1 MFCSN
6 SAPLQRSS
14 TRSLVSTSRSWR
26 RSPAQ
31 PNRTLGRNFEN
42 LPRRSHVTPDQCTT
56 RSETKTVDNVHT
68 QFRPPAIRLRR
79 RHLKEIMA
87 AKTTV
92 TWSGMR
98 LWGTSGAVLL
108 SSAAPTPPVRHRIP
122 LPAAPP
128 NKTFIRFVFAR
139 KQTQTRHLST
149 SHELGMLGRKAG
161 DGSAWPNVK
170 QQHWM
175 WHDGRGCPAVQCHWY

>member
-1 MFCSN
+1 MRLMICSN

-108 SSAAPTPPVRHRIP
+108 SSAAPTPPVRIEFHYRR
-122 LPAAPP
+122 LL
-128 NKTFIRFVFAR
+128 R
-139 KQTQTRHLST
+139 TRRSSVSSSPESRPKHGISQPHT
-149 SHELGMLGRKAG
+149 S
-161 DGSAWPNVK
+161 
-170 QQHWM
+170 
-175 WHDGRGCPAVQCHWY
+175 